1 MSKYRRAAKVD
12 ANQAEIVKALRSI
25 PGVTVA
31 LRHDDILVG
40 REGMTFWF
48 EIKKSGKAEVKAG
61 QAKLRKEWT
70 GHYAIVST
78 LDEILAEIGL
88 VRTGAEPL
96 PGLRLSRPG
105 DGVLCDV
112 GEAAE
117 GDGAGVRAEKGAVR
131 G

>member
-1 MSKYRRAAKVD
+1 MAVPCVQLRLAARAVCGGEGMSKYRRAAKVD

-40 REGMTFWF
+40 RRVKPLQGVTFWF
-48 EIKKSGKAEVKAG
+48 EIKKRAGKGVRPG
-61 QAKLRKEWT
+61 QAKLRNEWA

-88 VRTGAEPL
+88 TRAGDTSL
-96 PGLRLSRPG
+96 P
-105 DGVLCDV
+105 
-112 GEAAE
+112 
-117 GDGAGVRAEKGAVR
+117 
-131 G
+131 